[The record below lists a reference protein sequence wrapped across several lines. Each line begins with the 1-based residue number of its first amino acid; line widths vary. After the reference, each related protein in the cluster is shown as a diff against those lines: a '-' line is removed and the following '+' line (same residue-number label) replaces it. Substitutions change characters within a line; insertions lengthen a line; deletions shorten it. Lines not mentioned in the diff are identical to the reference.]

1 MQILRVLPR
10 SITLPIEAA
19 SALREI
25 LGILGDNGYPGMRA
39 HEPERAIM
47 LEGQIWATWEPEAWE
62 TLVADDRAVE
72 LELEDASLLLGGL
85 AFTETMSEE
94 FPWIDM
100 VRWTVDFIA
109 AELRPLWTEAEWAL
123 LDT

>member
-1 MQILRVLPR
+1 MLVR

-25 LGILGDNGYPGMRA
+25 LGILSDNGYPGMRA
-39 HEPERAIM
+39 RESERAIL
-47 LEGQIWATWEPEAWE
+47 LEDRIWAMWEPEAWE
-62 TLVADDRAVE
+62 SLVADDRTVE

-109 AELRPLWTEAEWAL
+109 AELRPLWSEAEWAL
-123 LDT
+123 LDG